1 MENTKKKQRRPAR
14 GVTAGG
20 AIFALESEVALAG
33 DPAVPVAYTPQP
45 CSHACPFTAQ
55 CSLALCLLAVRAP
68 PGCAPA
74 AACQGCRAT
83 AGLQPTGRA

>member
-33 DPAVPVAYTPQP
+33 DPAVPVAYTPHP
-45 CSHACPFTAQ
+45 IRHTPGET
-55 CSLALCLLAVRAP
+55 LAGNVFF
-68 PGCAPA
+68 PGV
-74 AACQGCRAT
+74 
-83 AGLQPTGRA
+83 TGFLRRF

>member
-33 DPAVPVAYTPQP
+33 DPAVPVAYILQQQ
-45 CSHACPFTAQ
+45 CPPRA
-55 CSLALCLLAVRAP
+55 ALFSKA
-68 PGCAPA
+68 
-74 AACQGCRAT
+74 
-83 AGLQPTGRA
+83 